1 MIHKPIPDKMKTQSK
16 SNLPAGF
23 ILGSSLIM
31 LALTLVSFTYD
42 HSGNSV
48 SLSQSVSGL
57 QYNSGPVVGW
67 FLSGT
72 RPDNYKTGID
82 TAISKQG
89 HKSAFI
95 ESVSDNPEGFTTLM
109 QQCNVKDYKGKRI
122 KMTGY
127 LKTQG
132 ANAVASMWSR
142 VDDFQNKIVA
152 DFDNMEN
159 RQVTGNSDWTKCEIV
174 FDVPDSKC
182 AVAFG
187 FIFSGTGKI
196 WIDNVT
202 FEIVSNTTEKTA
214 FPLNQDLPEEMLS
227 RIPNELPELAPA
239 NLDFED

>member
-1 MIHKPIPDKMKTQSK
+1 MKPQSK
-16 SNLPAGF
+16 SDLRTGL
-23 ILGSSLIM
+23 ILISSLIILLIT
-31 LALTLVSFTYD
+31 LASFTFNQ
-42 HSGNSV
+42 SGISA
-48 SLSQSVSGL
+48 SPSQSLSGL
-57 QYNSGPVVGW
+57 QYNSGPVPGW

-72 RPDNYKTGID
+72 RPNDYKTGID
-82 TAISKQG
+82 TAISQQG

-95 ESVSDNPEGFTTLM
+95 ESVSENPEGFSTLM
-109 QQCNVKDYKGKRI
+109 QQFNLKDYKGKRI

-127 LKTQG
+127 IKTQG

-196 WIDNVT
+196 WIDNVS
-202 FEIVSNTTEKTA
+202 FEIVSNTTEKSA

-227 RIPNELPELAPA
+227 RIPDLLPEIAPA